1 MRDFIGALRF
11 YHSQMHLRKQS
22 DESSDASEQ
31 SSDEAAPGQARPC
44 DAVLKRYKS
53 SLDGK
58 FHTITLPSSGGER
71 KKQAVASALAPM
83 ISDYKFAWHVHNFAL
98 IKKLPITMSEPHA
111 CYSFLQ
117 QPPPEIDLEG
127 FDFSHRE
134 LFVKRKRRANG
145 RFARGQ
151 ASQNSAFFSATA
163 SALTRIGG
171 GALVSWLIHVL
182 VTGKNLPDRFY
193 AQRVRQN
200 QRCCAR
206 DSKAVLSR
214 RYWGICSN
222 IKVIHWHTHLHSD
235 NKCENLYLNA
245 NLALPEN
252 VFGRSRRMQHICQS
266 LSFPLFPLYCQA
278 NRLPPGRRRHC
289 QRFAEESYG
298 GYE

>member
-1 MRDFIGALRF
+1 ML
-11 YHSQMHLRKQS
+11 LRKQP

-31 SSDEAAPGQARPC
+31 SSDEAAPRQARCGSC
-44 DAVLKRYKS
+44 DAGLKSYKS

-58 FHTITLPSSGGER
+58 FHTISLPSNNR
-71 KKQAVASALAPM
+71 KQKQAVASTLAPM
-83 ISDYKFAWHVHNFAL
+83 LSDCKFVWHVHNFAL
-98 IKKLPITMSEPHA
+98 FKTLNLFKKLRMTASEPHA

-117 QPPPEIDLEG
+117 PPPPEIDLEG

-245 NLALPEN
+245 NLAFTRKRVWTLKT
-252 VFGRSRRMQHICQS
+252 HAAY
-266 LSFPLFPLYCQA
+266 LSKSI
-278 NRLPPGRRRHC
+278 LPPFPPLLLC
-289 QRFAEESYG
+289 QPFTAWSAAALPAICRGELWRI
-298 GYE
+298 